1 MALDIDTREPLLQ
14 YYIQPFCII
23 CVLHYLN
30 LILVSAA
37 VSEFSEIFSP
47 LSYLA
52 FSRFRVF
59 MPAIERKKYP
69 SGVLFRPIARFHD
82 FVAKGD
88 NRLPI

>member
-1 MALDIDTREPLLQ
+1 MLLMSAFSHFIHLALDIDTREPLLQ

-47 LSYLA
+47 LSYVA

-59 MPAIERKKYP
+59 MPAIEKKK
-69 SGVLFRPIARFHD
+69 SQRRPFSPDCQIS
-82 FVAKGD
+82 
-88 NRLPI
+88 